1 MYDKALARAD
11 IVVQQPSS
19 WVFQGTGVDQGDHM
33 SGLLGYEADRMFG
46 HAPAGTERI
55 AHSPYDGNDETLYSD
70 VTIYEWP
77 TGSEVFATG
86 SMQWNW
92 GLDESFV
99 LKGKTFANATAQ
111 VATRNILT
119 RFGTLPNRGQQ

>member
-1 MYDKALARAD
+1 
-11 IVVQQPSS
+11 
-19 WVFQGTGVDQGDHM
+19 
-33 SGLLGYEADRMFG
+33 
-46 HAPAGTERI
+46 
-55 AHSPYDGNDETLYSD
+55 
-70 VTIYEWP
+70 
-77 TGSEVFATG
+77 
-86 SMQWNW
+86 MQWNW